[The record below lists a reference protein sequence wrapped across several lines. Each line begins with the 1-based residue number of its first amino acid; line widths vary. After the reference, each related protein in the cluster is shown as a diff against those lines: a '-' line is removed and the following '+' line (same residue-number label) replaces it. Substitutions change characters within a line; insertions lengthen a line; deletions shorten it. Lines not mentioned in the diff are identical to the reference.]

1 MDPVRSRRSP
11 VRVDGSWRLG
21 SLGSL
26 RPGLDGPSASG
37 IGRLTVPGRGF
48 ALADILVRPHP
59 QGRFPAA
66 PAQER
71 LLTERQASLDAT
83 YGAEP
88 KGRVTR
94 PEGGGPSGL

>member
-1 MDPVRSRRSP
+1 MRSRRSP

-21 SLGSL
+21 SLGSSRL
-26 RPGLDGPSASG
+26 GLDGPLPCG
-37 IGRLTVPGRGF
+37 IGRLTVSGRGF
-48 ALADILVRPHP
+48 APADILVRPHP

-83 YGAEP
+83 YGAGP
-88 KGRVTR
+88 KGRVAR